1 MDLKD
6 VLAALEKVENGA
18 EMAAVINAEINRLS
32 GESKGYR
39 VKSRDASEK
48 VKTFLKHSAWMMVMM
63 WSNRRKA

>member
-18 EMAAVINAEINRLS
+18 EMTAVINAEINRLS

-48 VKTFLKHSAWMMVMM
+48 VKTFLKHSA
-63 WSNRRKA
+63 